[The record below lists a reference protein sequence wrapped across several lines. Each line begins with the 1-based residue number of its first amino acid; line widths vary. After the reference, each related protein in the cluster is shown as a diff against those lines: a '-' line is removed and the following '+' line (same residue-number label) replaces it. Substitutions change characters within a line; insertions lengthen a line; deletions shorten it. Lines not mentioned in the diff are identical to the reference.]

1 MMLPP
6 NYHHHQHQQNKFINN
21 SLISGGCKNNQMCSK
36 NHIED
41 TNNNAK
47 DVQNMSPPFRDF
59 TTTQLT
65 CSGKSR
71 QLKETHSA
79 LVKILE
85 SAPINKSEQKSS
97 TATITNDKLSTI
109 LNQNATKDLTP
120 SKKDNEND
128 SIILLT
134 IESENGQGARRA
146 SLSPQ
151 SQPPSLSYTA
161 TLITTTKNVASTQP
175 PKILLKQTNID
186 ENTPKM
192 RQKLSIDNQNSTTKL
207 LYRNKNCMIYQQPQH
222 QQHQPSHQQQT
233 MIEQHHHYYHRKRN
247 KHLIN
252 AHCDNIDKSSDEEVG
267 CNSNSSAS
275 SNASEAELICPW
287 KKTRIAREWHQSQKL
302 IANDGDNDS
311 QISMKQK
318 YSHLNSN
325 TANTNMSTIPSG
337 SNYSSSTVIISQ
349 DTTEKMLSDNNIK
362 LNESIESIYSQY
374 RYDQYSNDGEYDGAD
389 IDSMDESDI
398 DEFGSDAIEDD
409 DHTLHQ
415 CNRHGSLIATGTVM
429 NAKNHRITCE
439 HHQRYHSECHKRSW
453 RHIDHDADDEECI
466 EKSSASSL
474 NGSQR
479 NSSKSPITALE
490 VERNSAGNDSGD
502 SDCPENISEL
512 CKKFDQNLSEQD
524 VSLSIFV
531 LCKEEI
537 IRILL
542 FASLIN

>member
-6 NYHHHQHQQNKFINN
+6 NYHHQQHHRNEFIQNSI
-21 SLISGGCKNNQMCSK
+21 IGGGGKNKQMCSK
-36 NHIED
+36 NYIED
-41 TNNNAK
+41 TNCNAN

-59 TTTQLT
+59 TTSPLT
-65 CSGKSR
+65 YIGKSS

-85 SAPINKSEQKSS
+85 SAPINKSKQKSTKTTAS
-97 TATITNDKLSTI
+97 ASAPAPATITIDKLSTT
-109 LNQNATKDLTP
+109 LNPNATNDLMPSQNFNQN
-120 SKKDNEND
+120 N

-134 IESENGQGARRA
+134 IGSENGQSASRA

-151 SQPPSLSYTA
+151 LKPPSISFA
-161 TLITTTKNVASTQP
+161 HHQKHIHPDTLITTTKCMVSDQQP
-175 PKILLKQTNID
+175 QTLLKQTNID

-192 RQKLSIDNQNSTTKL
+192 RQKLSIDNNKSTTKL
-207 LYRNKNCMIYQQPQH
+207 IYRNENSMINQQSQEQTMMEQH
-222 QQHQPSHQQQT
+222 Q
-233 MIEQHHHYYHRKRN
+233 HYYHRKRN

-252 AHCDNIDKSSDEEVG
+252 AHSDIIDKSSDEEIG

-302 IANDGDNDS
+302 IANDGYSDS

-325 TANTNMSTIPSG
+325 TTNTNLITIPSG
-337 SNYSSSTVIISQ
+337 SNYNNSSTVIIAE
-349 DTTEKMLSDNNIK
+349 DTTEKISSDNNNN
-362 LNESIESIYSQY
+362 LNETIESIYSQY

-389 IDSMDESDI
+389 SMDESDI
-398 DEFGSDAIEDD
+398 DDFGGDAIEDHE
-409 DHTLHQ
+409 HTVHHAHK
-415 CNRHGSLIATGTVM
+415 HGSPTATATMVDA
-429 NAKNHRITCE
+429 NNYRVTCE
-439 HHQRYHSECHKRSW
+439 HHQRYHLECHKRSW

-466 EKSSASSL
+466 EKSSTSSL

-479 NSSKSPITALE
+479 NASKLPITALE
-490 VERNSAGNDSGD
+490 VAQNNTGNDSGD

-531 LCKEEI
+531 
-537 IRILL
+537 
-542 FASLIN
+542 SLKKKNM